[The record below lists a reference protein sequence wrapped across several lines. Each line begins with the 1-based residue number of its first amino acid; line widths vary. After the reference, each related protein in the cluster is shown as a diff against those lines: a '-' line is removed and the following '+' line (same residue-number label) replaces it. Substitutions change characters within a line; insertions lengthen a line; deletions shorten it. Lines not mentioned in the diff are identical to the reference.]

1 MHNSASS
8 SPFSFLSSNGPMAS
22 LIRQFDWAKTPLG
35 TATGWPAP
43 LKIIVATVLQAN
55 VPIVLLWGP
64 EGVMI
69 YNDAY
74 AGFAGGRHPSLLG
87 SNVREGW
94 PEVADFND
102 NVVKVVLAGG
112 TLAYRDQHLVLERKG
127 IPEDVWLNLDYSPIL
142 DESGKPAGVMAIVKE
157 TTERVRVEQRLRI
170 AQEAG
175 GIGTFE
181 WYPETGRLDV
191 SDEYRRIWGL
201 APDVQVTDAL
211 LVSLLHPDDHAAA
224 GTTKLTQANPLEYAE
239 YRRIDPQTGAAHW
252 IARRGE
258 VVSSP
263 ESGQRRFIGIA
274 FDITARKVA
283 EAAIQESEARWR
295 GLFEQMQEGFFIGET
310 VRNANGIV
318 DDFIFVEI
326 NPAFEDQTGI
336 AAATAVGRSVHDVV
350 PGVPD
355 DLIATYA
362 SVVETGEARQFEVH
376 VPSLADRWFEAR
388 ARKAGPDRFAVLFVD
403 ISARKLTEKAILESE
418 ARFRSLAQS
427 MPNHVW
433 TASPDGR
440 LDWFNDRV
448 YAYSGA
454 SPGMLD
460 DSGWVAM
467 LHPDD
472 VAATAQSWSD
482 ACKTGTPYEIEF
494 RLRRHDGVYRWYIAR
509 AVPIRCPSGVI
520 ERWIGTNTDIEGQK
534 VAEAALADL
543 AATLEERVDVRT
555 AELLQTQDA
564 LRQSQK
570 MESIG
575 NLTGGVAHD
584 FNNLLQVISGNM
596 QLLSGDLA
604 GNARAEQRLQNAMAG
619 VARGSKLAQQLL
631 AFGRRQPLAPKV
643 VNVGRLVRNMDDIL
657 RRALGEAIEV
667 ETIVGGGLWNT
678 FIDPGNV
685 ENAILNLAINARDA
699 MNGTG
704 RLTIEAGNAFLDDK
718 YAANYSDV
726 TAGQYVILAVTD
738 TGAGMSPDILDQV
751 FEPFFTT
758 KPEGKGTGLGLSMVY
773 GFVKQSGGHI
783 NIYSEPGQGT
793 TIKLYL
799 PRSTQSED
807 RLVDIETGPI
817 TGGSETILIA
827 EDDEAVRETVVALL
841 SDLGYRVLKSK
852 DAQSALTVIESGLAI
867 DLLFTD
873 VVMPGPMK
881 STELARK
888 ARERLPGI
896 SVLFTSGYTENS
908 IVHSGR
914 LDEGVELLS
923 KPYTRE
929 ALARKI
935 RYVLAKDD
943 AARMVQEESVAEDK
957 PSDDHRPQAAAIKV
971 EEPAAIGIVAAAAD
985 ASATGAGKTI
995 LVCEDDWL
1003 IRASTI
1009 DILEELGHTVLE
1021 AADAKSALSV
1031 LSERNIDILVTDVG
1045 LPDMSGIMLAERAK
1059 AFAPS
1064 LPVIFATGHS
1074 DHEGIQPGP
1083 GVQLVVKPYSG
1094 NTLAAAIA
1102 AVSPDRNV

>member
-1 MHNSASS
+1 
-8 SPFSFLSSNGPMAS
+8 MAS
-22 LIRQFDWAKTPLG
+22 LIRHFNWEKTPLG
-35 TATGWPAP
+35 DVAGWPAP
-43 LKIIVATVLQAN
+43 LKIIVATVLRAN
-55 VPIVLLWGP
+55 VPIVLLWGQ

-74 AGFAGGRHPSLLG
+74 AAFAGRRHPGLLG
-87 SNVREGW
+87 SNVRQGW
-94 PEVADFND
+94 PEVAAFND
-102 NVVKVVLAGG
+102 NIVNVVLAGG

-142 DESGKPAGVMAIVKE
+142 DEHGAPAGVLSIVKE

-175 GIGTFE
+175 RIGTFE

-201 APDVQVTDAL
+201 DPDVQVTDKL
-211 LVSLLHPDDHAAA
+211 LVGLLHPDDRAVTGPA
-224 GTTKLTQANPLEYAE
+224 KLAEANPLEYAE
-239 YRRIDPQTGAAHW
+239 YRRIDPQTGSVRW

-258 VVSSP
+258 VVSSA

-274 FDITARKVA
+274 FDITARKVS

-295 GLFEQMQEGFFIGET
+295 GLFEQMQEGFFIGEIL
-310 VRNANGIV
+310 RNAAGIV
-318 DDFIFVEI
+318 YDFTFVEI
-326 NPAFEDQTGI
+326 NPAFEGQTGL
-336 AAATAVGRSVHDVV
+336 AAATAIGRRCRDVI

-362 SVVETGEARQFEVH
+362 GVVETGEARQFEVH
-376 VPSLADRWFEAR
+376 VPTLADRWFEAR
-388 ARKAGPDRFAVLFVD
+388 ARKVGPDTFAVLFVD
-403 ISARKLTEKAILESE
+403 ISARKVTEKAILESE
-418 ARFRSLAQS
+418 GRFRSLAQS

-433 TASPDGR
+433 TAGPDGT

-460 DSGWVAM
+460 GTGWVAM

-472 VAATAQSWSD
+472 VESTASSWAE
-482 ACKTGTPYEIEF
+482 ACRIGAPYEVEF

-509 AVPIRCPSGVI
+509 AVPIRCASGVL
-520 ERWIGTNTDIEGQK
+520 ERWIGTNTDIEDQK
-534 VAEAALADL
+534 AAEAALADL
-543 AATLEERVDVRT
+543 AVTLEERVEART
-555 AELLQTQDA
+555 TELLRTQDA

-596 QLLSGDLA
+596 QLLAGDLE

-619 VARGSKLAQQLL
+619 VARGSKLASQLL

-643 VNVGRLVRNMDDIL
+643 VNIGRLVRNMDDIL

-667 ETIVGGGLWNT
+667 ETIVAGGLWNT
-678 FIDPGNV
+678 FIDPSNV

-699 MNGTG
+699 MEGSG

-726 TAGQYVILAVTD
+726 TPGQYVILAVTD
-738 TGAGMSPDILDQV
+738 TGAGMSREVLDQV

-799 PRSTQSED
+799 PRSMQSED
-807 RLVDIETGPI
+807 RLVDIDCGPI

-841 SDLGYRVLKSK
+841 SDLGYSVLKSK
-852 DAQSALTVIESGLAI
+852 DAQSALTVIESGMAI

-881 STELARK
+881 SPELARK

-935 RYVLAKDD
+935 RYVLAKN
-943 AARMVQEESVAEDK
+943 
-957 PSDDHRPQAAAIKV
+957 AAAGDV
-971 EEPAAIGIVAAAAD
+971 PTEDRGEDDGTAPVTTTQQTAPASAEAAAD
-985 ASATGAGKTI
+985 KPTVGKARTI

-1003 IRASTI
+1003 IRVSTVE
-1009 DILEELGHTVLE
+1009 ILEDLGHTVLE
-1021 AADAKSALSV
+1021 AADAKSALA
-1031 LSERNIDILVTDVG
+1031 LLAERSIDILVTDVG
-1045 LPDMSGIMLAERAK
+1045 LPDMSGIMLVERAR
-1059 AFAPS
+1059 AIFPS
-1064 LPVIFATGHS
+1064 LPVIYATGHS
-1074 DHEGIQPGP
+1074 NHEGIQPGP
-1083 GVQLVVKPYSG
+1083 DVHVVIKPYSG
-1094 NTLAAAIA
+1094 DTLAAAIA
-1102 AVSPDRNV
+1102 AVSDGPLRS

>member
-1 MHNSASS
+1 MT
-8 SPFSFLSSNGPMAS
+8 S
-22 LIRQFDWAKTPLG
+22 LIRQFDWEKTPVG
-35 TATGWPAP
+35 GPVGWPAP
-43 LKIIVATVLQAN
+43 LKTLIATVLRAN
-55 VPIVLLWGP
+55 VPIILLWGP
-64 EGVMI
+64 DGVMI

-74 AGFAGGRHPSLLG
+74 AAFAGGRHPSLLG
-87 SNVREGW
+87 CNVREGW

-102 NVVKVVLAGG
+102 NVLKVVLAGG

-127 IPEDVWLNLDYSPIL
+127 VPEDVWLNLDYSPIL
-142 DESGKPAGVMAIVKE
+142 DENGAPGGVLSIVKE

-201 APDVQVTDAL
+201 GPDVPVTDKL
-211 LVSLLHPDDHAAA
+211 LVGLLHPDDRAVA
-224 GTTKLTQANPLEYAE
+224 GPAKLAEANPLEYAE
-239 YRRIDPQTGAAHW
+239 YRRIDPQTGAVRW

-258 VVSSP
+258 VVSSAG
-263 ESGQRRFIGIA
+263 SGQRRFIGIA
-274 FDITARKVA
+274 FDITARKLA

-295 GLFEQMQEGFFIGET
+295 GLFEQMQEGFFIGEV
-310 VRNANGIV
+310 VRNADGII
-318 DDFIFVEI
+318 DDFIFVEL
-326 NPAFEDQTGI
+326 NPAFEDQTGV
-336 AAATAVGRSVHDVV
+336 AAATAAGRRVREII

-355 DLIATYA
+355 DLIARYA
-362 SVVETGEARQFEVH
+362 SVVETGEALQFEVH

-403 ISARKLTEKAILESE
+403 ISARKLTEQAILESE

-433 TASPDGR
+433 TAGPDGR

-448 YAYSGA
+448 YAYSGSA
-454 SPGMLD
+454 PGMLD
-460 DSGWVAM
+460 GTGWVAM
-467 LHPDD
+467 LHADD
-472 VAATAQSWSD
+472 VETTAGSWAE
-482 ACKTGTPYEIEF
+482 ACRTGTPYEVEF
-494 RLRRHDGVYRWYIAR
+494 RLRRHDGIYRWHIAR
-509 AVPIRCPSGVI
+509 AVPIRCPNGVL
-520 ERWIGTNTDIEGQK
+520 ERWIGTNTDIEDQK
-534 VAEAALADL
+534 TAEAALADL
-543 AATLEERVDVRT
+543 AATLEERVEART
-555 AELLQTQDA
+555 AELLRTQDA

-596 QLLSGDLA
+596 QLLSNDLA

-619 VARGSKLAQQLL
+619 VARGSKLASQLL

-643 VNVGRLVRNMDDIL
+643 VNIGRLVRNMDDIL

-667 ETIVGGGLWNT
+667 ETIVAGGLWNT
-678 FIDPGNV
+678 FIDPSNV

-699 MNGTG
+699 MDGSG

-718 YAANYSDV
+718 YAANYDDV
-726 TAGQYVILAVTD
+726 TPGQYVILAVTD
-738 TGAGMSPDILDQV
+738 TGVGMTREVLDQV

-807 RLVDIETGPI
+807 RLVDIESGPI

-841 SDLGYRVLKSK
+841 SDLGYRVLKAK
-852 DAQSALTVIESGLAI
+852 DAQSALTVIESGMAI

-881 STELARK
+881 SPELARQ

-935 RYVLAKDD
+935 RYLLSKAD
-943 AARMVQEESVAEDK
+943 AAGNDDGAVVDQAEAPVQA
-957 PSDDHRPQAAAIKV
+957 
-971 EEPAAIGIVAAAAD
+971 EEPTAQSAAAD
-985 ASATGAGKTI
+985 APADAGPKTI

-1003 IRASTI
+1003 IRASTVEL
-1009 DILEELGHTVLE
+1009 LEDLGHTVIE
-1021 AADAKSALSV
+1021 AADAKSALAV

-1045 LPDMSGIMLAERAK
+1045 LPDMSGIMLAERAW
-1059 AFAPS
+1059 AIVPS
-1064 LPVIFATGHS
+1064 LPVIYATGHS
-1074 DHEGIQPGP
+1074 NHEGIQPGA

-1094 NTLAAAIA
+1094 DTLAAAIA
-1102 AVSPDRNV
+1102 AVSKDS

>member
-1 MHNSASS
+1 
-8 SPFSFLSSNGPMAS
+8 MAS
-22 LIRQFDWAKTPLG
+22 LIRQFDWDKTPLG
-35 TATGWPAP
+35 GVAGWPLP
-43 LKIIVATVLQAN
+43 LKIMVTTVLRAN
-55 VPIVLLWGP
+55 VPIILLWGQ

-74 AGFAGGRHPSLLG
+74 AAFAGGRHPGLLG

-102 NVVKVVLAGG
+102 NVVNVVLAGG

-142 DESGKPAGVMAIVKE
+142 GENGAPAGVLSIVKE

-175 GIGTFE
+175 GVGTFE

-201 APDVQVTDAL
+201 GPDVQVTDKL
-211 LVSLLHPDDHAAA
+211 LVGLLHPDDRNVSGPA
-224 GTTKLTQANPLEYAE
+224 KLAQANPLEYAE
-239 YRRIDPQTGAAHW
+239 YRRIDPQTGAMRW

-258 VVSSP
+258 VVSSAG
-263 ESGQRRFIGIA
+263 SGQRRFIGIA

-295 GLFEQMQEGFFIGET
+295 GLFEQMQEGFFVGEV
-310 VRNANGIV
+310 VRNVHGVI

-326 NPAFEDQTGI
+326 NPAFEGQTGV
-336 AAATAVGRSVHDVV
+336 AAATAVGRRVREVIRE
-350 PGVPD
+350 VPD
-355 DLIATYA
+355 DLISAYA

-376 VPSLADRWFEAR
+376 VPALADRWFEAR
-388 ARKAGPDRFAVLFVD
+388 ARKVGPDRFAVLFVD
-403 ISARKLTEKAILESE
+403 ISARKVTEKAILESE

-433 TASPDGR
+433 TAGPDGT

-454 SPGMLD
+454 SAGMLD
-460 DSGWVAM
+460 GSGWVAM

-472 VAATAQSWSD
+472 VEATASSWAE
-482 ACKTGTPYEIEF
+482 ACRTGTPYEVEF
-494 RLRRHDGVYRWYIAR
+494 RLRRHDGIYRWYIAR
-509 AVPIRCPSGVI
+509 AVPTRCPSGVL
-520 ERWIGTNTDIEGQK
+520 ERWVGTNTDIEDQK
-534 VAEAALADL
+534 TAEAALADL
-543 AATLEERVDVRT
+543 AITLEERVEART
-555 AELLQTQDA
+555 AELLRTQDA

-596 QLLSGDLA
+596 QLLANDLE
-604 GNARAEQRLQNAMAG
+604 GNVRAEQRLQNAMAG
-619 VARGSKLAQQLL
+619 VARGSKLASQLL

-643 VNVGRLVRNMDDIL
+643 VNIGRLVRNMDDIL

-667 ETIVGGGLWNT
+667 ETIVAGGLWNT
-678 FIDPGNV
+678 FIDPSNV

-699 MNGTG
+699 MDGSG

-738 TGAGMSPDILDQV
+738 TGSGMSREVLDQV

-807 RLVDIETGPI
+807 RLVDIESGPI

-852 DAQSALTVIESGLAI
+852 DAQSALTVIESGMAI

-881 STELARK
+881 SPELARK

-935 RYVLAKDD
+935 RYVLAKNAAAGD
-943 AARMVQEESVAEDK
+943 AAKETRAG
-957 PSDDHRPQAAAIKV
+957 DDRPVSEMATHETAT
-971 EEPAAIGIVAAAAD
+971 GAAAD
-985 ASATGAGKTI
+985 TADGPSAGKARTI

-1003 IRASTI
+1003 IRASTVE
-1009 DILEELGHTVLE
+1009 ILEDLGHMVIE
-1021 AADAKSALSV
+1021 AADAKSALAL
-1031 LSERNIDILVTDVG
+1031 LSERSVDILVTDVG
-1045 LPDMSGIMLAERAK
+1045 LPDMSGIMLVERAR
-1059 AFAPS
+1059 AIVPS
-1064 LPVIFATGHS
+1064 LPVIYATGHS
-1074 DHEGIQPGP
+1074 NHEGIQPGR
-1083 GVQLVVKPYSG
+1083 GVQLVIKPYSG
-1094 NTLAAAIA
+1094 DTLAAAIA
-1102 AVSPDRNV
+1102 AVSKA